1 MNETLPTTRD
11 YRFLDGET
19 DRQALC
25 ADIHRVRREVLAI
38 AERVPESQWYE
49 PRYHGWTLAAMLGH
63 LHQMDRLTMLWIQ
76 AAMVGIRIP
85 STPALLNRFN
95 DAMSRVFRKRVMQTT
110 VKSIQQNE
118 KNIADFIMRV
128 PVKQFSKTLYDP
140 AIDKTLT
147 VEQAIQEFFL
157 YHWQDHLA
165 DMRAREVT
173 SHE

>member
-1 MNETLPTTRD
+1 MNESLPKTRE
-11 YRFLDGET
+11 YRFLDTET

-25 ADIHRVRREVLAI
+25 SDIRRVRQAVLEMAK
-38 AERVPESQWYE
+38 RVPESQWYE

-63 LHQMDRLTMLWIQ
+63 LHQMDRLTMMLMQ

-85 STPALLNRFN
+85 TTPALLNWFN
-95 DAMSRVFRKRVMQTT
+95 DAMSRVFRQRVMQTT
-110 VKSIQQNE
+110 IKSIERNE

-128 PVKQFSKTLYDP
+128 PVKQFSKMLYDP

-157 YHWQDHLA
+157 YHWQGHLA
-165 DMRAREVT
+165 EMRAREVMGD
-173 SHE
+173 E